1 MDVLWAKQY
10 QTYDLNHQTKKVGP
24 SRGMVVFQVYL
35 NKTAFDIQ
43 PQRHAC
49 VLNNVLSNAIE
60 NMLYVKI
67 NANIQDG
74 PLKART

>member
-1 MDVLWAKQY
+1 MA
-10 QTYDLNHQTKKVGP
+10 
-24 SRGMVVFQVYL
+24 VFQMYQ
-35 NKTAFDIQ
+35 NKTASDKQ
-43 PQRHAC
+43 SQKHAC

-60 NMLYVKI
+60 NILYVKI

>member
-1 MDVLWAKQY
+1 
-10 QTYDLNHQTKKVGP
+10 
-24 SRGMVVFQVYL
+24 MVVFQVYQ
-35 NKTAFDIQ
+35 NKTTSDIQ
-43 PQRHAC
+43 SQKHASY

-60 NMLYVKI
+60 DMLCVQI